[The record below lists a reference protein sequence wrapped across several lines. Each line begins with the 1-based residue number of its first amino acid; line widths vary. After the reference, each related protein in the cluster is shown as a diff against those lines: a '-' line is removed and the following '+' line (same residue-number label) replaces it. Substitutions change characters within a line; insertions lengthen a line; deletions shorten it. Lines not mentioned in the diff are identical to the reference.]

1 MLECTS
7 ISFLPRTTPV
17 WCLIDRSGSTNH
29 SIILKNNDKPLLDQL
44 IEGQMIEWMNRWMDG
59 QSKRQTYREMD
70 G

>member
-7 ISFLPRTTPV
+7 ISFLPRTIPV

-44 IEGQMIEWMNRWMDG
+44 IEGEMIEWMNN
-59 QSKRQTYREMD
+59 
-70 G
+70 